1 MAAEIQ
7 PAATQNSMIHAPP
20 PVPISALPPS
30 AGEIKPLIGLPAL
43 MRMAASGKGEDL
55 AGLIER
61 AAANANPAH
70 MLMDLSMICQL
81 LGDRNIGLEMQAKAI
96 ALQALYRLPGAGGEV
111 GIRLLVITCPGPMMD
126 NTPVEF
132 LLEESDVSLDL
143 LYLGADL
150 PLPPSLTSALPDHD
164 LLFISVCQAEHNR
177 ALLDE
182 LERLAASWPRPVL
195 NAPDKIARLSRDGV
209 SARLRSIPG
218 LLMPCTARV
227 DRLTLAQLSRGE
239 RTMNS
244 IIEGGD
250 FPVLIRPLDSHAGR
264 DLLRLDGAEDL
275 TAYLRTVTT
284 DDFYLSRFVD
294 YRDPDG
300 QYRKYRIVL
309 IGGRAF
315 ACHMAISAHWIVH
328 YLNAGMAESAAKRAE
343 EAAFM
348 SGFDEGFARRH
359 DAALQAIAG
368 RFELD
373 YLVVDCA
380 ETQDGRLLVF
390 ELDNSGFVHALDP
403 VDVFPYKQT
412 QMRKVFA
419 AFRALLS
426 AALERGR
433 SNICLQNDG
442 PL

>member
-1 MAAEIQ
+1 M
-7 PAATQNSMIHAPP
+7 SHAPP
-20 PVPISALPPS
+20 PAPVSAPPPA
-30 AGEIKPLIGLPAL
+30 AGDHKPLIGLPAL
-43 MRMAASGKGEDL
+43 MRTIAAGKGEDL

-61 AAANANPAH
+61 AAANANPAQL
-70 MLMDLSMICQL
+70 LMDLSMICQL
-81 LGDRNIGLEMQAKAI
+81 LGDRNLGLEMQAKAI
-96 ALQALYRLPGAGGEV
+96 ALQALYRLPGAGDGV
-111 GIRLLVITCPGPMMD
+111 GIRLLVITCPGPMLD

-132 LLEESDVSLDL
+132 LLEDSDVALDL

-150 PLPPSLTSALPDHD
+150 PLSPGLTAALPDHD
-164 LLFISVCQAEHNR
+164 LLFIAVCQSEQNR
-177 ALLDE
+177 ALLEE
-182 LERLAASWPRPVL
+182 LGRLAASWPRPVL
-195 NAPDKIARLSRDGV
+195 NAPDRIARLSRDGA
-209 SARLRSIPG
+209 SARLGSIPG
-218 LLMPCTARV
+218 LIMPCTARV
-227 DRLTLAQLSRGE
+227 DRQTLAQLSRGE
-239 RTMNS
+239 RTMS
-244 IIEGGD
+244 AIIAGGD
-250 FPVLIRPLDSHAGR
+250 FPVLVRPLDSHAGR
-264 DLLRLDGAEDL
+264 DLSRLDAAEEL
-275 TAYLRTVTT
+275 AAYLRTVPG
-284 DDFYLSRFVD
+284 DDFYVSRFVD

-315 ACHMAISAHWIVH
+315 ACHMAVSAHWMVH
-328 YLNAGMAESAAKRAE
+328 YLNAGMAEDAGKRAE

-359 DAALQAIAG
+359 DAALRAVAE

-380 ETQDGRLLVF
+380 ETRDGRLLVF

-433 SNICLQNDG
+433 GNICLQNDG
-442 PL
+442 SP